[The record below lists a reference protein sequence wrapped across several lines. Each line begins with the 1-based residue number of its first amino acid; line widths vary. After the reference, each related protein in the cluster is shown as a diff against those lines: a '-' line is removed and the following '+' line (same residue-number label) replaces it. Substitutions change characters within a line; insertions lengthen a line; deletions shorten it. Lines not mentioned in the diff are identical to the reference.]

1 MSNCPNMFAADPAQP
16 RIALGFGDCLR
27 EPALLLGGRQ
37 LGNEVDAFLGHP
49 ARADFQKS

>member
-1 MSNCPNMFAADPAQP
+1 MFAADPAQP
-16 RIALGFGDCLR
+16 RIAVGFGDCLR

-37 LGNEVDAFLGHP
+37 LGNEVDAFLRHP